1 MRVTIFGSGY
11 VGLVTG
17 ACLADAGND
26 VLCVDADPERIECLQ
41 SGQVSFYEPGLE
53 ALVKRGCDI
62 GRLKFTSDVAAA
74 IEHGLLQFI
83 AVGTPSN
90 EDGSADLRHV
100 LAVAGS
106 IGEHMNDYRIV
117 IDKSTVPVGTADRV
131 KAEIQSALDRRRLK
145 TKFDI
150 MSNPEFLRE
159 GSAIADF
166 TKPDRIVIGTD
177 NPRAAELICTLY
189 EPFNRSGDRVI
200 IMDIRSAELTK
211 YAANAMLAT
220 RISFINEIA
229 NLAERVGADI
239 ENVRIGIGSDP
250 RIGDKFL
257 YPGCGYGGSCLPK
270 DVEALG
276 VTADQVAYDAPL
288 LDAVE
293 LVNQRQKKV
302 LFAKINDYFESQ
314 LQDKTVALWGLSF
327 KPGTDDIRESSS
339 RYLMEALWD
348 AGCNVRAYDPVA
360 IKKARYLYGDR
371 SDLTLCEL
379 AEDALEGADAL
390 VIATGWR
397 EFLSPDFTMIKN
409 SLKTSVIF
417 DGRNLYDPQK
427 LRGLG
432 IDYFAIGRSNVVER
446 NVELQLIQAKVG

>member
-1 MRVTIFGSGY
+1 VTIFGSGY

>member
-1 MRVTIFGSGY
+1 MTIFGSGY

-409 SLKTSVIF
+409 SLK
-417 DGRNLYDPQK
+417 
-427 LRGLG
+427 
-432 IDYFAIGRSNVVER
+432 A
-446 NVELQLIQAKVG
+446 

>member
-1 MRVTIFGSGY
+1 MTIFGSGY

-74 IEHGLLQFI
+74 IKHGLLQFI

>member
-1 MRVTIFGSGY
+1 MTIFGSGY